1 MDCSPWG
8 SQTVRHNRVTF
19 SSLNKKMRGST
30 FVTLGIIEPV
40 RGVSKTAS
48 GIVFYTE
55 RVGLWRR
62 TSQSFKL
69 PVSPWHR
76 NK

>member
-1 MDCSPWG
+1 MDYSPWG
-8 SQTVRHNRVTF
+8 SQTVRHNGVTF
-19 SSLNKKMRGST
+19 TSLNKKMRGST
-30 FVTLGIIEPV
+30 VVTLGIIEPV
-40 RGVSKTAS
+40 RGVSKTTS

-55 RVGLWRR
+55 RVGLWR